1 MAYIKPKI
9 GTLASLAQVDGNIK
23 PNIGSII
30 PNSIPKF
37 DISLTPS
44 QVSDKIRKDISLKK
58 NIQDQAKL
66 IKSLFK

>member
-9 GTLASLAQVDGNIK
+9 GTLTSLAQVDGNIK
-23 PNIGSII
+23 PDINLKDLA
-30 PNSIPKF
+30 PKF

-44 QVSDKIRKDISLKK
+44 QVSDKIRKDISFKK
-58 NIQDQAKL
+58 NIQDQANL

>member
-23 PNIGSII
+23 PDINLK
-30 PNSIPKF
+30 NLTPKF

-44 QVSDKIRKDISLKK
+44 QISDKIRKDISLKK
-58 NIQDQAKL
+58 NIQDQANL

>member
-9 GTLASLAQVDGNIK
+9 GILASLAQVDGNIK
-23 PNIGSII
+23 PDINLK
-30 PNSIPKF
+30 NLTPKF

-58 NIQDQAKL
+58 NIQDQANL